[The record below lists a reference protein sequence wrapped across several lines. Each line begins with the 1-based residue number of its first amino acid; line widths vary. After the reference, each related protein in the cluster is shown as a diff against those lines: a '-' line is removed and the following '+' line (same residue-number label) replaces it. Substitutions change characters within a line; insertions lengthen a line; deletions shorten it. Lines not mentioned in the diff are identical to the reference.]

1 MSVSTVYYINAM
13 ATKGRPTKYTED
25 LGTEICCRLANG
37 ESLRSICRDSKMPSR
52 PTVLTWLLDTKKKD
66 FLDQYEASRNIGI
79 SELFDQ
85 LIDIADTG
93 EDVARD
99 RLRVDTR
106 KWYLSKVLPK
116 VYGDKI
122 DLTTDGKELP
132 SPIIQLNVQPNNSNE
147 QDNSTQ

>member
-1 MSVSTVYYINAM
+1 MSGDM
-13 ATKGRPTKYTED
+13 AHAGGRPSIYTQELVD
-25 LGTEICCRLANG
+25 IILQRIADG
-37 ESLRSICRDSKMPSR
+37 ESLRSVCRDKKMPHVS
-52 PTVLTWLLDTKKKD
+52 TVIKWRSENQE
-66 FLDQYEASRNIGI
+66 FLAQYEEARI
-79 SELFDQ
+79 SQAQHLFDQ

-122 DLTTDGKELP
+122 DFTTDGKELP
-132 SPIIQLNVQPNNSNE
+132 SPIIQLNVQPDNSNK
-147 QDNSTQ
+147 QDNSTE

>member
-1 MSVSTVYYINAM
+1 MSGNM
-13 ATKGRPTKYTED
+13 AHAGGRPSIYTQELVD
-25 LGTEICCRLANG
+25 TILQRIADG
-37 ESLRSICRDSKMPSR
+37 ESLRSVCRDKKMPHVS
-52 PTVLTWLLDTKKKD
+52 TVIKWRSENQE
-66 FLDQYEASRNIGI
+66 FLAQYEEARI
-79 SELFDQ
+79 SQAQHLFDQ